1 MMNPE
6 RENGSLS
13 WEAKAAIIVAIITAL
28 GVIGAEVGPK
38 LIDYLF
44 ADRDKQ
50 EAAENP
56 LLIDSMDSTSEWNTY
71 SDDKGSTI
79 EIVPR
84 QGMNDSALEIVYNL
98 QSDGWV
104 GVSKVIDADLL
115 SGTKK
120 IGFYYQGSGAPN
132 TIELKLLYTPVD
144 GENAVFSVLWHS
156 ATVKED
162 WTFLEAPYSDFIC
175 WVGTPCPEDGL
186 LNVAR
191 VWKIDFAVSNK
202 SGMGDEPGFGV
213 VAIDDVQGV
222 R

>member
-1 MMNPE
+1 MTPE

-13 WEAKAAIIVAIITAL
+13 REARVAIIVAIITAI
-28 GVIGAEVGPK
+28 GVIGAAVGPK
-38 LIDYLF
+38 LVDHLF

-56 LLIDSMDSTSEWNTY
+56 LLIDSMNNRSEWNTY
-71 SDDKGSTI
+71 FDDKGSTI

-84 QGMNDSALEIVYNL
+84 QGLNDDALEIIYDL
-98 QSDGWV
+98 QSDGWA
-104 GVSKVIDADLL
+104 GVSKMIDADSL

-120 IGFYYQGSGAPN
+120 IGFYYQGYGAPN
-132 TIELKLLYTPVD
+132 TIELKLLYTEVG

-156 ATVKED
+156 ATAKED

-175 WVGTPCPEDGL
+175 WVDTPCPEDGL

-191 VWKIDFAVSNK
+191 VWKIDFAISNK
-202 SGMGDEPGFGV
+202 SGMGDKPGFGV
-213 VAIDDVQGV
+213 VVIDDVQGG